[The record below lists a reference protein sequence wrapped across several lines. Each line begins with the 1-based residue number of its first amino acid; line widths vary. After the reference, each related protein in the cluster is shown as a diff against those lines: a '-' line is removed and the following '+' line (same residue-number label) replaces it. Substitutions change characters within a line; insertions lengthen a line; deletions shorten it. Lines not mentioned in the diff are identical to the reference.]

1 MVTAPGR
8 GGGPRD
14 RFGPVPTQ
22 TRWRNAVPLGETT
35 LYPAAVDVGSGPP
48 APLQAGKL
56 PVAFLGELLALLPS
70 PPSSVLLGPRIGED
84 ACAIEVPGG
93 VLVAATDP
101 ITLTTREIGRFSVI
115 VNANDVAVMGV
126 RPRWFLAVILLP
138 SGTLDSTVREVFAD
152 MQDSLAHVGASLVG
166 GHTEVTQAVRQPIVV
181 GQFLGL
187 AEDGRFVAT
196 GGVRPGDVLLQVG
209 PVPIEG
215 AAVLAHE
222 AAGRLTGLDPSVV
235 RAARGGLDHPGISVV
250 KPALLAAELGATAMH
265 DPTEGGLVAG
275 LHEMAAASRL
285 RIRVD
290 LGSVL
295 WFEPGRAICTA
306 LAADPLATLAS
317 GCLLAA
323 FGADR
328 AKAVLQSL
336 AQHGHWAAQ
345 IGTAELGSGV
355 CDAGGRPL
363 AWPGRDEV
371 ARLLSGKSEGP

>member
-1 MVTAPGR
+1 M
-8 GGGPRD
+8 
-14 RFGPVPTQ
+14 
-22 TRWRNAVPLGETT
+22 T
-35 LYPAAVDVGSGPP
+35 LYAAAMDVGSGPP

-56 PVAFLGELLALLPS
+56 PAKLLAELLAGLPV
-70 PPSSVLLGPRIGED
+70 PPAEVLLGPRIGED

-101 ITLTTREIGRFSVI
+101 ITFTAQEIGRFSVI

-138 SGTLDSTVREVFAD
+138 SGSTQAMVREVFSS
-152 MQDSLAHVGASLVG
+152 MQDSLAHVGAALVG
-166 GHTEVTQAVRQPIVV
+166 GHTEVTRAVTQPLVV

-209 PVPIEG
+209 LAPIEG
-215 AAVLAHE
+215 AAVLARE
-222 AAGRLTGLDPSVV
+222 AADRLLGLDPVV
-235 RAARGGLDHPGISVV
+235 VEAALGALDHPGISVV
-250 KPALLAAELGATAMH
+250 EQALLAAELGATAMH

-275 LHEMAAASRL
+275 LHEIAAASRL

-295 WFEPGRAICTA
+295 WFEPGRALCAA
-306 LAADPLATLAS
+306 LGADPLATLAS

-323 FGADR
+323 FPADR
-328 AKAVLQSL
+328 AKGVLRSL
-336 AQHGHWAAQ
+336 AQHGHAAAQ
-345 IGTAELGSGV
+345 IGTAEPGSGV
-355 CDAGGRPL
+355 CDADGRPL
-363 AWPGRDEV
+363 AWPNRDEV
-371 ARLLSGKSEGP
+371 ARLLSGEAEGPGLCPDPRSPSSLTGPTAS